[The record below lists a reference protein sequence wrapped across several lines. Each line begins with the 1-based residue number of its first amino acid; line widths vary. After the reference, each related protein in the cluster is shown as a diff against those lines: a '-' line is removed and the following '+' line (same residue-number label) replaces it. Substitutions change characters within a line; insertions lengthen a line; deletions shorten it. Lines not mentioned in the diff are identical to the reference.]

1 MDTDD
6 VGRGRCGRR
15 RRHDRDI
22 VVTVV
27 EDTGRHLHLAVHGE
41 IDLISAR
48 SLVTIVDLAIDG
60 ANQVILDLAGVS
72 FMDSQ
77 GISALVLIARVARD
91 HGSELVLTGARP
103 TVARLLEVTGVDRV
117 VGLSVVTA
125 SC

>member
-1 MDTDD
+1 MATE
-6 VGRGRCGRR
+6 
-15 RRHDRDI
+15 DRERAGQARDEQDI

-41 IDLISAR
+41 IDLLSAR

-60 ANQVILDLAGVS
+60 ANEVVLDLSGVP

-103 TVARLLEVTGVDRV
+103 TVAALFEVTAIDRV
-117 VGLSVVTA
+117 VGLSVVSA
-125 SC
+125 AP